1 MRIFNTYGPNMHPND
16 GRVVSN
22 FIVQALRDEDLTIYG
37 DGSQTRSFQYI
48 DDLVEGM
55 VRMMNNEQGF
65 VGPVN
70 LGNPVEFTIR
80 QLAEKVLEMI
90 PASSSTIC
98 FKPLPGDDPR
108 QRCPDIALAKRELG
122 WEPKTQLAEGLQKT
136 IEYFRRTIL
145 ELTATSGNAR
155 FPAAGLFQRP
165 ASARRRGSRGSGGSS
180 PPPARGCRPR
190 CSSAAPG
197 RCRRGAGGR
206 SRRRRR

>member
-1 MRIFNTYGPNMHPND
+1 MHPND

-22 FIVQALRDEDLTIYG
+22 FIVQALRNEDLTIYG

-55 VRMMNNEQGF
+55 VRMMNNERGF

-90 PASSSTIC
+90 PGSSSTIC
-98 FKPLPGDDPR
+98 LKPLPGDDPR

-122 WEPKTQLAEGLQKT
+122 WEPKTQLAEGLKKT
-136 IEYFRRTIL
+136 IEYFRQTI
-145 ELTATSGNAR
+145 
-155 FPAAGLFQRP
+155 
-165 ASARRRGSRGSGGSS
+165 
-180 PPPARGCRPR
+180 C
-190 CSSAAPG
+190 
-197 RCRRGAGGR
+197 
-206 SRRRRR
+206 